1 MWKQMVLCAALVS
14 SFHSSNAL
22 GQDVPVTVP
31 ATRPAE
37 AKALAASRVV
47 GVTVYQGTALVTREV
62 EVKGN
67 AGLLELVV
75 SPLPPL
81 TIGTSLFTESSDGIR
96 VLTTR
101 YRTRAVQEDTREEVR
116 AREEQ
121 IHQLAQKNQELQ
133 KQLEVIAL
141 DQQLLAKLEAFTAAT
156 MQQLT
161 EKGQLNADSA
171 IKLANYVMERRAAE
185 GTQQIALQHQ
195 IEANQ
200 KGVSRLKRG
209 THVGEEL
216 HGFIGFEIANG
227 RADKEDELASGQ
239 GAQLRQV
246 MRIVGHDGTH
256 AQMPQM
262 PIQADHS
269 IFERGHRDIDRIKTQ
284 AQLSARQG
292 FNENPGFAGAACAE
306 FHQGEIVSGL
316 GHDLRS
322 VLFKNGTLR
331 ARGIVLGQFGDLL
344 EEA

>member
-195 IEANQ
+195 MEANQ
-200 KGVSRLKRG
+200 KQVEFLQKQ
-209 THVGEEL
+209 
-216 HGFIGFEIANG
+216 IG
-227 RADKEDELASGQ
+227 ELAAGTNRTEREAVIVVDKSNAAAGTVRLNYLVSG
-239 GAQLRQV
+239 A
-246 MRIVGHDGTH
+246 HW
-256 AQMPQM
+256 MPQYKL
-262 PIQADHS
+262 
-269 IFERGHRDIDRIKTQ
+269 R
-284 AQLSARQG
+284 
-292 FNENPGFAGAACAE
+292 AGAR
-306 FHQGEIVSGL
+306 EIPS
-316 GHDLRS
+316 
-322 VLFKNGTLR
+322 F
-331 ARGIVLGQFGDLL
+331 
-344 EEA
+344 